1 MTFCVIG
8 GGAAGVF
15 AAIHAKQEAREK
27 SVLLFE
33 GGKECLTKVKISG
46 GGRCNVTH
54 AAFEPRRLSQNYPRG
69 NQELIGPFHTFGPE
83 ETIRWFEKCGV
94 HLKTEEDGRMFPVSD
109 KSQTIIDALLNRA
122 DQLGVK
128 RSTQDKVT
136 GVRRANGAFIIET
149 ETGTFHADKLLLATG
164 SHPSGHRFAEA
175 LGHEIIPPVPSLF
188 TLNTPA
194 SPLCALA
201 GVTLKNVKIGIAHAR
216 FLQEGA
222 LLITHW
228 GLSGPAAL
236 KLSAFGARYLA
247 EQNYQVNIWVDWT
260 AGMLRDDLLRH
271 FLEHKSK
278 IQNCRCGMIPQRLLG
293 YLIEKAQIDGRLRPR
308 EIKRK
313 ELEKFID
320 LMRHDTY
327 TMEGKTRNKE
337 EFVTCGGVDTKH
349 VHFKTME
356 SKITKGLFFA
366 GEILNIDGIT
376 GGFNFQNAWTTGY
389 IAGLHMAKA
398 N

>member
-1 MTFCVIG
+1 
-8 GGAAGVF
+8 
-15 AAIHAKQEAREK
+15 
-27 SVLLFE
+27 
-33 GGKECLTKVKISG
+33 
-46 GGRCNVTH
+46 
-54 AAFEPRRLSQNYPRG
+54 
-69 NQELIGPFHTFGPE
+69 
-83 ETIRWFEKCGV
+83 
-94 HLKTEEDGRMFPVSD
+94 
-109 KSQTIIDALLNRA
+109 
-122 DQLGVK
+122 
-128 RSTQDKVT
+128 
-136 GVRRANGAFIIET
+136 
-149 ETGTFHADKLLLATG
+149 
-164 SHPSGHRFAEA
+164 
-175 LGHEIIPPVPSLF
+175 
-188 TLNTPA
+188 
-194 SPLCALA
+194 
-201 GVTLKNVKIGIAHAR
+201 
-216 FLQEGA
+216 
-222 LLITHW
+222 
-228 GLSGPAAL
+228 
-236 KLSAFGARYLA
+236 
-247 EQNYQVNIWVDWT
+247 
-260 AGMLRDDLLRH
+260 
-271 FLEHKSK
+271 
-278 IQNCRCGMIPQRLLG
+278 MIPQRLLG